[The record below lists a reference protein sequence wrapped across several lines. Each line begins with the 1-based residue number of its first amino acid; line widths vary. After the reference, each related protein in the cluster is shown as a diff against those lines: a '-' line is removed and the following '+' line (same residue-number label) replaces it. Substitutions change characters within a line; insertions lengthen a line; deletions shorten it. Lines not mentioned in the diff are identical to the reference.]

1 MRSEAERCSTARERH
16 HQRNNAT
23 AHSTAT
29 SETLAAS
36 PYRIQYASV
45 CNYSEG
51 HLLRKAVAQV
61 KLFENRVDDRSCKDF
76 NAPRWSFFRSVYRH
90 TAGGRNRQRVEDGD
104 RSAGRIFPCP
114 VSQRFL
120 RVSNQVEVDRH
131 VVLRQLTTSPISRL
145 TDCRLLASI
154 TRRRLQML
162 HGPSQASWRRAPRVA
177 FALFGARRRQQLQQ
191 PKRLASDGARK
202 LPRYTDLRYFG
213 PL

>member
-1 MRSEAERCSTARERH
+1 MFLLMIWRTNFTQSEKWQNAPSVRRTVRSEAERCSTARERH

-36 PYRIQYASV
+36 PYHLQYASV

-76 NAPRWSFFRSVYRH
+76 NAPRWSFFRSVNRH

-131 VVLRQLTTSPISRL
+131 VVLRQQTTSCTNLP
-145 TDCRLLASI
+145 TD
-154 TRRRLQML
+154 
-162 HGPSQASWRRAPRVA
+162 
-177 FALFGARRRQQLQQ
+177 
-191 PKRLASDGARK
+191 
-202 LPRYTDLRYFG
+202 
-213 PL
+213 